1 MESSDVYGR
10 ISKTCVALALAG
22 TLSLHWAFLQ
32 TVAWMGMVA
41 SYSEHAPLWEALAYT
56 FDGKHPCCL
65 CRAIA
70 AGKKSEQKNEFTSQN
85 LNFEFPPAKENPIF
99 IAPASFQL
107 LPQLNSFS
115 ESLLPE
121 PPTPPPRGC
130 FA

>member
-1 MESSDVYGR
+1 MFGR
-10 ISKTCVALALAG
+10 ISKTSVAIALVA

-32 TVAWMGMVA
+32 TVAWMGMVV
-41 SYSEHAPLWEALAYT
+41 SYSEHAPLREALAST

-70 AGKKSEQKNEFTSQN
+70 AGKKSEGKNEFTAQN
-85 LNFEFPPAKENPIF
+85 LNFEFPPAKGNPIF
-99 IAPASFQL
+99 IPPASFQL

-115 ESLLPE
+115 ESLLPK
-121 PPTPPPRGC
+121 PPSPPPRGC